1 MPNFISNIKLIRFK
15 KFSHDIALSIL
26 EIRNQD
32 HIRKNMINDQIIKF
46 DDHINWLKNSIIEK
60 KNIFYLIYI
69 KNKVSGL
76 VRFII
81 HKNKAEWSF
90 YLDKNCKNVYGA
102 YIEYLAI
109 EKIFKNKKIDTLE
122 CQVLSF
128 NSRILSLHE
137 KFGFMITRVEK
148 NILHRN
154 NTNIDIFFLINDKK
168 IWNTKRIEIKKKL
181 KC

>member
-1 MPNFISNIKLIRFK
+1 MPNYIDSIKLIRFK
-15 KFSHDIALSIL
+15 NFSHQIALSIL

-32 HIRKNMINDQIIKF
+32 HIRKNMINDQFIKL
-46 DDHINWLKNSIIEK
+46 DDHLNWFKDNIINP

-81 HKNKAEWSF
+81 KENKAEWSF
-90 YLDKNCKNVYGA
+90 YLEKNCKNIYGA

-109 EKIFKNKKIDTLE
+109 EKVFEIKKIDTLE
-122 CQVLSF
+122 CQVLS
-128 NSRILSLHE
+128 NNTRVLSLHI
-137 KFGFMITRVEK
+137 KFGFTITRLAK
-148 NILHRN
+148 NILCSEN
-154 NTNIDIFFLINDKK
+154 KYCDIFFLTNDKK
-168 IWNTKRIEIKKKL
+168 SWNIKRLEIKKKL

>member
-1 MPNFISNIKLIRFK
+1 MPNYIDSIKLIRFK
-15 KFSHDIALSIL
+15 KFSHPIALSVL

-32 HIRKNMINDQIIKF
+32 HIRQNMISDQIIKL
-46 DDHINWLKNSIIEK
+46 DDHLNWLKNNIIDL

-81 HKNKAEWSF
+81 EENKAEWSF
-90 YLDKNCKNVYGA
+90 YLEKNSKNIYGA

-109 EKIFKNKKIDTLE
+109 EKVFEIKKIDTLE
-122 CQVLSF
+122 CQVLS
-128 NSRILSLHE
+128 NNTRILSLHK
-137 KFGFMITRVEK
+137 KFGFTITRIEK
-148 NILHRN
+148 NILYREN
-154 NTNIDIFFLINDKK
+154 KYLDIFFLINDKK
-168 IWNTKRIEIKKKL
+168 SWNIKRLEIKKKL

>member
-1 MPNFISNIKLIRFK
+1 
-15 KFSHDIALSIL
+15 
-26 EIRNQD
+26 
-32 HIRKNMINDQIIKF
+32 MINDQIIKF
-46 DDHINWLKNSIIEK
+46 DDHISWLKSSIVEK

-69 KNKVSGL
+69 KSKVSGL
-76 VRFII
+76 VRFVIN
-81 HKNKAEWSF
+81 KNKAEWSF

-109 EKIFKNKKIDTLE
+109 EKIFMNKKIDTLE

-137 KFGFMITRVEK
+137 KFGFIITKVEK
-148 NILHRN
+148 SILNR
-154 NTNIDIFFLINDKK
+154 TNMNVDIFFLINDKK
-168 IWNTKRIEIKKKL
+168 SWDIKRMEIKKKL